1 MAMRKNSDG
10 NRVDTTVLAVIKASL
25 DDLETKALNAGTPLA
40 AHLIGAA
47 SEAISDELVA
57 MSEPLCYRVS
67 VARRKRF
74 PLIGEQSSRSP

>member
-1 MAMRKNSDG
+1 MAMRKNGDG

-25 DDLETKALNAGTPLA
+25 DDLETKARGAGIPLA

-57 MSEPLCYRVS
+57 MPEPRYY
-67 VARRKRF
+67 
-74 PLIGEQSSRSP
+74 